1 MEHACNA
8 RPLSLTVTNAHQ
20 KKRVLPVFQ
29 TSTSSKTVSVCFVLQ
44 SMRAVES
51 VKAEANAP
59 NVLQM
64 NTSFKISHA
73 SCAALL
79 IRSAK
84 LVQHAANVLLALIT
98 QHIPMKVNVLAAK
111 TSMCIV
117 NTAPRKID
125 VLSV

>member
-84 LVQHAANVLLALIT
+84 LVQHVANVLLALIT
-98 QHIPMKVNVLAAK
+98 QHIRMKVNV
-111 TSMCIV
+111 
-117 NTAPRKID
+117 
-125 VLSV
+125 